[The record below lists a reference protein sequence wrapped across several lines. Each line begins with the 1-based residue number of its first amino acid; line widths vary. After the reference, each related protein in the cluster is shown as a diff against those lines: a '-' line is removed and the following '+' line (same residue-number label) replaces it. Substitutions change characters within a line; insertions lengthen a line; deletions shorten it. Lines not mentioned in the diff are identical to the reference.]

1 MGPQAVRLLEELGYT
16 RVSHFGGGVQAWQ
29 DAALRVEHGLP
40 RPTPRAAALPTRPVR
55 IRRDRW
61 VVLVDLFERRT
72 TADLVWLWLGT
83 IGFCALLYWALA
95 RSGIGQL
102 HDGAEPIARGAR
114 GLLSALYFSFG
125 VATSAALGDIVPRGP
140 LRTLASIE
148 AVAGVIL
155 FGALVS
161 KLLSRRQDEVMS
173 AIHRIAFEDRLE
185 RVQTDLH
192 LALIEL
198 QSIAQLC
205 RTPGVPEEQ
214 IRVRVDSASG
224 ICLAEL
230 RTTHGLL
237 YRPQDAPGEAT
248 LEGILASLAGVM
260 RELRDLVT
268 CLSSRSPYLTRNLE
282 ALTRLADEICAD
294 CVPRGYTPAL
304 GEWMNLIQSVG
315 RDLR

>member
-1 MGPQAVRLLEELGYT
+1 VRLLEDLGYT
-16 RVSHFGGGVQAWQ
+16 RVSHFPGGVQAWEETG
-29 DAALRVEHGLP
+29 LRVERG
-40 RPTPRAAALPTRPVR
+40 TPALAVAPAPSPTRPIR

-83 IGFCALLYWALA
+83 IAGCALLYWALA
-95 RSGIGQL
+95 RAGIGALDQAS
-102 HDGAEPIARGAR
+102 GPIETGPRGM
-114 GLLSALYFSFG
+114 LSALYFSFG
-125 VATSAALGDIVPRGP
+125 VATSAALGDIVPHGA
-140 LRTLASIE
+140 LRVLASVE

-161 KLLSRRQDEVMS
+161 KLLSRRQDQVMGE
-173 AIHRIAFEDRLE
+173 IHRIAFEDRLE
-185 RVQTDLH
+185 RVQSDLH

-205 RTPGVPEEQ
+205 RTPGVPEET

-237 YRPQDAPGEAT
+237 YRPQDAPGEAM

-260 RELRDLVT
+260 RELRDLVA
-268 CLSSRSPYLTRNLE
+268 CLSTRSPYLTRNLE
-282 ALTRLADEICAD
+282 VLTRLAEEICAD
-294 CVPRGYTPAL
+294 CVPRRYADNL
-304 GEWMNLIQSVG
+304 GEWMNRIQAVA
-315 RDLR
+315 RELR

>member
-1 MGPQAVRLLEELGYT
+1 MRLLEELGYT
-16 RVSHFGGGVQAWQ
+16 RVKHFPGGVQAWQ
-29 DAALRVEHGLP
+29 DAGLRVERGMP
-40 RPTPRAAALPTRPVR
+40 AAAVIAAAPAPRRPVR

-61 VVLVDLFERRT
+61 VAFVDLFERRT

-83 IGFCALLYWALA
+83 IGACAMLYWLLARAGIGALLEGDAPIG
-95 RSGIGQL
+95 SG
-102 HDGAEPIARGAR
+102 PRGI
-114 GLLSALYFSFG
+114 LSALYFSFG
-125 VATSAALGDIVPRGP
+125 VATSAALGDIVPTGA

-148 AVAGVIL
+148 AVAGVVL

-161 KLLSRRQDEVMS
+161 KILSRRQEEVLNE
-173 AIHRIAFEDRLE
+173 IHQIAFEDRLE
-185 RVQTDLH
+185 RVQSDLH

-230 RTTHGLL
+230 RTIHALL

-248 LEGILASLAGVM
+248 LEGILAGLAGVIQ
-260 RELRDLVT
+260 ELRDLVT
-268 CLSSRSPYLTRNLE
+268 CLSSRSPYLTRNIE

-294 CVPRGYTPAL
+294 CVPRRYASNL
-304 GEWMNLIQSVG
+304 SEWMNRIQSVA
-315 RDLR
+315 RELR

>member
-1 MGPQAVRLLEELGYT
+1 VRLLDELGYT
-16 RVSHFGGGVQAWQ
+16 RVDHFAGGVQAWQ
-29 DAALRVEHGLP
+29 DAGLRVEHGMPPP
-40 RPTPRAAALPTRPVR
+40 RIALAPAPVPSRPIR

-61 VVLVDLFERRT
+61 VAFVDLFERRT

-83 IGFCALLYWALA
+83 IGGCAVLYWLLA
-95 RSGIGQL
+95 RSGIGAL
-102 HDGAEPIARGAR
+102 IEGDAPIATSAR
-114 GLLSALYFSFG
+114 GIVTALYFSFG
-125 VATSAALGDIVPRGP
+125 VATSAALGDVVPIGA

-148 AVAGVIL
+148 AVAGVVL

-161 KLLSRRQDEVMS
+161 KILSRRQEEVMNE
-173 AIHRIAFEDRLE
+173 IHQIAFEDRLE
-185 RVQTDLH
+185 RVQSDLH

-205 RTPGVPEEQ
+205 RTPEVPEEQ

-230 RTTHGLL
+230 RTIHALL
-237 YRPQDAPGEAT
+237 YRPQDTPGEAL

-260 RELRDLVT
+260 QELRDLVA
-268 CLSSRSPYLTRNLE
+268 CLSSRSPYLTRNIE

-294 CVPRGYTPAL
+294 CVPRRYASNL
-304 GEWMNLIQSVG
+304 GEWMNRIQSVA
-315 RDLR
+315 RELR

>member
-1 MGPQAVRLLEELGYT
+1 MRLLEDLGYT
-16 RVSHFGGGVQAWQ
+16 RVTHFPGGVQAWEE
-29 DAALRVEHGLP
+29 AGLRVERGTPALAVP
-40 RPTPRAAALPTRPVR
+40 AAPTPTRPIQ

-83 IGFCALLYWALA
+83 IAGCALLYWALA
-95 RSGIGQL
+95 RAGIGALDQAS
-102 HDGAEPIARGAR
+102 GPIERGPS
-114 GLLSALYFSFG
+114 GMLTALYFSFG
-125 VATSAALGDIVPRGP
+125 VATSAALGDIVPHGA
-140 LRTLASIE
+140 LRVLASVE

-161 KLLSRRQDEVMS
+161 KLLSRRQDQVMS
-173 AIHRIAFEDRLE
+173 EIHRIAFEDRLE
-185 RVQTDLH
+185 RVQSDLH

-205 RTPGVPEEQ
+205 RTPGVPEET

-260 RELRDLVT
+260 QELRDLVA
-268 CLSSRSPYLTRNLE
+268 CLSTRSPYLTRNLQV
-282 ALTRLADEICAD
+282 LTRLAEEICAD
-294 CVPRGYTPAL
+294 CVPRRYADNL
-304 GEWMNLIQSVG
+304 GEWMDRIQAVA
-315 RDLR
+315 RELR

>member
-1 MGPQAVRLLEELGYT
+1 VRLLDELGYA
-16 RVSHFGGGVQAWQ
+16 RVDHFPGGVQAWQ
-29 DAALRVEHGLP
+29 DAGLRVEHGTPPP
-40 RPTPRAAALPTRPVR
+40 RLSVAPSPIPTRPIQ

-61 VVLVDLFERRT
+61 VAFVDLFERRT

-83 IGFCALLYWALA
+83 IGVCAVLYWLLA
-95 RSGIGQL
+95 RSGIGAL
-102 HDGAEPIARGAR
+102 IEGDAPIATGPRGIVT
-114 GLLSALYFSFG
+114 ALYFSFG
-125 VATSAALGDIVPRGP
+125 VATSAALGDIVPIGA

-148 AVAGVIL
+148 AVAGVVL

-161 KLLSRRQDEVMS
+161 KILSRRQEEVMNE
-173 AIHRIAFEDRLE
+173 IHQIAFEDRLE
-185 RVQTDLH
+185 RVQSDLH

-198 QSIAQLC
+198 QNIAQLC
-205 RTPGVPEEQ
+205 RAPDVPEEQ

-230 RTTHGLL
+230 RTIHGLL
-237 YRPQDAPGEAT
+237 YRPQDTPGEAL

-260 RELRDLVT
+260 QELRDLVA

-294 CVPRGYTPAL
+294 CVPRRYASNL
-304 GEWMNLIQSVG
+304 GEWMNRILSVA
-315 RDLR
+315 RELR